1 MKRNHK
7 HESIFYAN
15 DNMSLE
21 EIQKELLKLGV
32 VYTGGIHA
40 FKITER
46 KDASPLVTLVSEDDG
61 HFFIGENAPTF
72 SSDWVNNLSELCQ
85 ETIKVA
91 KNLNRNL

>member
-1 MKRNHK
+1 MEKHYE

-46 KDASPLVTLVSEDDG
+46 NDAFPLVTLVSEDDG
-61 HFFIGENAPTF
+61 HFFISENAPTF
-72 SSDWVNNLSELCQ
+72 DSQWLDSLSCLCK
-85 ETIKVA
+85 ETQKIIEK
-91 KNLNRNL
+91 L